1 MMKET
6 ELINK
11 KQIQHEVITHPATT
25 LSLVELYKNQD
36 QALLMPRD
44 VAMKFLNVE
53 PPPAWVKVHPFTKHK
68 YLPIDKV
75 EFLLRVIFREFK
87 ITVMDYKMILNAVT
101 VHVRVEYKDLTA
113 GDWRHHDGVGA
124 WELQTQSKT
133 GPLKLDMSNI
143 NNGAV
148 QMALPIAKTQ
158 ALKDATDHLGTVFG
172 SNLNRKDTLNFATE
186 AEPVETARLKRLI
199 EAAES
204 MEELEMLRPHL
215 NEATYEL
222 FETKLNSFK

>member
-1 MMKET
+1 MTKET
-6 ELINK
+6 DLTK
-11 KQIQHEVITHPATT
+11 RQPYQTT
-25 LSLVELYKNQD
+25 APVHMSLVELYEKQD

-44 VAMKFLNVE
+44 VAMKFLNVL
-53 PPPAWVKVHPFTKHK
+53 PPDGWVKVHPFTKHK

-101 VHVRVEYKDLTA
+101 VHVRVEYKDLTS

-133 GPLKLDMSNI
+133 GALKLDMSNI

-172 SNLNRKDTLNFATE
+172 SNLNRKDTLADFVAE

-204 MEELEMLRPHL
+204 VEELEMLRPHL
-215 NEATYEL
+215 NDATYEL
-222 FETKLNSFK
+222 FETKLNSFMK